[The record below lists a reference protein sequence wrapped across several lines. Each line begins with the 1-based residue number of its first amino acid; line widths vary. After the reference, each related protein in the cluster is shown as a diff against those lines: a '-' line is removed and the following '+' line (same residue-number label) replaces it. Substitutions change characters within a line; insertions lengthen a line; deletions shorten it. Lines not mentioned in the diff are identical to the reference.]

1 MDTYTQNLI
10 TAYHEVTPSE
20 KTTDISVDC
29 VIQNSTWVPAN
40 MSSFG
45 SDLALAITGQTE

>member
-10 TAYHEVTPSE
+10 DAYRNVTPSE
-20 KTTDISVDC
+20 KTMDITVEC
-29 VIQNSTWVPAN
+29 VIQNNTWVPAN

-45 SDLALAITGQTE
+45 SDLALAITGQK